1 MRRVSVS
8 LTGLLLASL
17 AGQANGKDY
26 GQHGA
31 VFPVIEQDL
40 LATIQSKLLTMQAS
54 GALDRANRQLA
65 ARTEAHVRRPTR
77 VAGLRSATETRRWA
91 YDPTITVEK
100 DLRDRSGQVIV
111 RAGTRVNPL
120 DTVPLRQ
127 RLVFLDGDD
136 AAQIAWAR
144 THTTALDTKLILVGG
159 SPFELM
165 KTEQRRFYFDQA
177 GTLTR
182 HFGIQAVPALV
193 EQTGRTLRVTEFAAS
208 RAKGDRR

>member
-1 MRRVSVS
+1 MKRVPVS
-8 LTGLLLASL
+8 LATLLLASFSAPAL
-17 AGQANGKDY
+17 AKDY

-31 VFPVIEQDL
+31 VFSVIEDDL
-40 LATIQSKLLTMQAS
+40 LGVIQSKLIAMQAS

-65 ARTEAHVRRPTR
+65 ARTEAHVRRPPR
-77 VAGLRSATETRRWA
+77 VAGLRAATETRRWSF
-91 YDPTITVEK
+91 DPTISIEK
-100 DLRDRSGQVIV
+100 DLRDAAGRVV
-111 RAGTRVNPL
+111 VPAGTRVNPL

-144 THTTALDTKLILVGG
+144 THTTALDAKLILVAG
-159 SPFELM
+159 SPFDLM
-165 KTEQRRFYFDQA
+165 KAEQRRFYFDQA

-193 EQTGRTLRVTEFAAS
+193 EQAGRTLRVTEFLIP
-208 RAKGDRR
+208 RTKGDQR